1 MVVASGSKETGRLRS
16 RTYILH
22 SYLYPSFTTPQV
34 TKGKKWADIGR
45 LLGYG
50 GIPGLSTQMKNS
62 YARVILPYEHFQD
75 RVKNSPN
82 MSILKHHDPQLK
94 THQNMQTKGSSSS
107 NGAKPN
113 GEDSPPSSPLTAT
126 SSPLSEP
133 PDEAD
138 HRLRRSTR
146 QTSQDQTRE
155 CPCHISLRNMSL

>member
-1 MVVASGSKETGRLRS
+1 MYTSFP
-16 RTYILH
+16 
-22 SYLYPSFTTPQV
+22 YLGIVLIAPQV
-34 TKGKKWADIGR
+34 TRGKKWADIGR

-82 MSILKHHDPQLK
+82 MSLLKHHDPQLK
-94 THQNMQTKGSSSS
+94 THQNTQTKGGSAS
-107 NGAKPN
+107 NGAKAN

-138 HRLRRSTR
+138 HKLRRSTR

-155 CPCHISLRNMSL
+155 YHV